1 MRHLSIDIETKSGTD
16 IGKAGAYKYAQDP
29 EFEIL
34 LFAFKWD
41 DEDVQIVDFTAGES
55 LPLEVAVGLGDP
67 DVIKHAYN
75 AAFEWWCL
83 NQAGFYSPLD
93 QWRCTMVHALYCG
106 YPAGLA
112 LTGVAVGLPKD
123 AQKLRTG
130 NALIKYFCT
139 PATPTKS
146 NGGRPWNL
154 PKHAPEKWE
163 LFKEYCVQDV
173 VAESEI
179 LKRLSP
185 WPVPE
190 EEEKLWQQDV
200 MMNAY
205 GVQVDLDL
213 VKGALAMD
221 ADMRAGLLAS
231 AKHITGLDNPN
242 STAQMLEWVNSQLG
256 SDQQIDNL
264 RKATVAELMD
274 KDLPEQVHKALDIR
288 KRLAKTSIKKYAAID
303 AAVGKDKRVRG
314 ISQFYGANRTGRFAG
329 RLVQM
334 QNLPRNYLADLRDAR
349 VLVKQ
354 GKVDCLQM
362 MTGNVTDALSQLI
375 RTAFIPSEGRH
386 FVVADFSAIEARVI
400 AWLAG
405 EDWVNEVFATHGKI
419 YEATAARMFNVPVE
433 KIKKG
438 NPEYELRQKGKVA
451 TLALGYQGGV
461 GALKTMGA
469 LDMGIP
475 EEELPGIVDMWRA
488 ANNHIVQMWH
498 DIEEAAMHCI
508 STGADTKPLC
518 DTRAPYAG
526 LLFKTEGEAR
536 YGQSFLTVTLPS
548 GRKLFYPKA
557 HFGTNR
563 FDKPSICYY
572 GLNTS
577 HQWDVEE
584 TYGGKLTEN
593 IVQAIARD
601 LLCVTLRRI
610 NQLGL
615 DIVFHVHDEVII
627 DAPMW
632 LKVDPICEIMS
643 QPVGWAPGLI
653 LKAAGFESDFYMKD

>member
-1 MRHLSIDIETKSGTD
+1 MRHLSIDIETKSGAD
-16 IGKAGAYKYAQDP
+16 ISKAGAYKYAQDP
-29 EFEIL
+29 EFQVL

-55 LPLEVAVGLGDP
+55 LPPEVTVGLSDP
-67 DVIKHAYN
+67 EIIKHAYN

-83 NQAGFYSPLD
+83 NQAGFYTPLD

-112 LTGVAVGLPKD
+112 LTGVAAGLPKD

-163 LFKEYCVQDV
+163 LFKEYCKQDV
-173 VAESEI
+173 VAENEI
-179 LKRLSP
+179 LKRLNG

-190 EEEKLWQQDV
+190 EEEELWQQDV
-200 MMNAY
+200 LMNAY
-205 GVQVDLDL
+205 GVKVDMDL
-213 VKGALAMD
+213 VNGALTID
-221 ADMRAGLLAS
+221 ATLRDQLLTH
-231 AKHITGLDNPN
+231 AKSLTGLDNPN
-242 STAQMLEWVNSQLG
+242 STAQMLEWVNSQFG
-256 SDQQIDNL
+256 PDQQIDNL
-264 RKATVAELMD
+264 RKATVAELME
-274 KDLPEQVHKALDIR
+274 KDLPDQVYKALDIR
-288 KRLAKTSIKKYAAID
+288 KQLAKTSIKKYAAID
-303 AAVGKDKRVRG
+303 AAVGEDRRVRG
-314 ISQFYGANRTGRFAG
+314 ISQFYGANRTGRYAG

-334 QNLPRNYLADLRDAR
+334 QNLPRNHISDLRDAR
-349 VLVKQ
+349 VLVKL
-354 GKVDCLQM
+354 GRVDSLQI
-362 MTGNVTDALSQLI
+362 MTGDVSGTLSQLI

-405 EDWVNEVFATHGKI
+405 EHWVNEVFATHGKI

-433 KIKKG
+433 KITKG

-461 GALKTMGA
+461 PALKQMGA

-475 EEELPGIVDMWRA
+475 EEELPGIVDMWRT
-488 ANNHIVQMWH
+488 ANSNITQMWH
-498 DIEEAAMHCI
+498 DIEEAAKRCI
-508 STGADTKPLC
+508 RTGV
-518 DTRAPYAG
+518 DTRPEGCGAPY
-526 LLFKTEGEAR
+526 KTIVFRMEGEAE
-536 YGQSFLTVTLPS
+536 YGQSFLTIELPG

-557 HFGTNR
+557 HIGTNR
-563 FDKPSICYY
+563 FDKPAICYY
-572 GLNTS
+572 GLDS
-577 HQWDVEE
+577 HQWCLIE

-601 LLCVTLRRI
+601 LLCKALQRISTL
-610 NQLGL
+610 GF

-632 LKVDPICEIMS
+632 LKAEQICEVMS
-643 QPVGWAPGLI
+643 QPVDWAKGLV